1 METNGPIIIP
11 NVDGNLS
18 EAVAVGVGATV
29 YSKAFRLV
37 DLNEFALEYK
47 IACTGTPDLQMQ
59 LQQSSDGV
67 NWYIPDTLADIH
79 AGVTDKLQHGVQLS
93 PITVGYL
100 RIKLIEATTTVS
112 DTVVTLKLSCQRKY
126 GI

>member
-37 DLNEFALEYK
+37 DLNEFALEYI
-47 IACTGTPDLQMQ
+47 IACTGTPNVQMQ

-67 NWYIPDTLADIH
+67 NWYIPNTLADIFDG
-79 AGVTDKLQHGVQLS
+79 ATDKVQHGVQLS

-100 RIKLIEATTTVS
+100 RIKIIEKTTTVT
-112 DTVVTLKLSCQRKY
+112 DTIITLALSAQKKFRA
-126 GI
+126 